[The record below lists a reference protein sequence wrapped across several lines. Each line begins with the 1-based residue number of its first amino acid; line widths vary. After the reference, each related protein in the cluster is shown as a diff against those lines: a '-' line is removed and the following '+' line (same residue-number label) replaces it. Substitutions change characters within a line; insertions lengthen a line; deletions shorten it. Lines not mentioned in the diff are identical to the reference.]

1 MNTTLTTKT
10 ITGNLATSCVFRGS
24 KSVGSKMIVVVSDN
38 RSVQEWL
45 YQYLYHYVSKGYV
58 FCLVER
64 EYDFSEY
71 AGRLET
77 VIVFIEDIFFGEK
90 AIGKLDYYSK
100 QYPKLQFVLFS
111 ASQLPFNKAARFINW
126 SNGSYLSLRDS
137 DDDIKESIKAVF
149 EKRKSIPSYLKDDIE
164 KYISLTKVDPHL
176 THREIEILRY
186 TINGNTA
193 KETAAILM
201 LSYRTIRNHISN
213 IYRKFNIRNMVGVLR
228 LAISKGILPIENIKN
243 IHG

>member
-1 MNTTLTTKT
+1 MNTTFTTKT

-24 KSVGSKMIVVVSDN
+24 KSVGSKMIVVASDN

-45 YQYLYHYVSKGYV
+45 YQYLDHYVSKGYF
-58 FCLVER
+58 FCLVES

-71 AGRLET
+71 AGKPET
-77 VIVFIEDIFFGEK
+77 VMVFIEDIFYGEK
-90 AIGKLDYYSK
+90 AIGKLDYYNK

-111 ASQLPFNKAARFINW
+111 ASHLPFNEAARFINW

-137 DDDIKESIKAVF
+137 DDDIKESIKTVF
-149 EKRKSIPSYLKDDIE
+149 EKRKSIPSYLKDDVIE
-164 KYISLTKVDPHL
+164 YNSLTKVDPHL

-186 TINGNTA
+186 AINGNTA

-213 IYRKFNIRNMVGVLR
+213 IYNKFKIRNMAGVLR
-228 LAISKGILPIENIKN
+228 LAISKGILPIEIIK
-243 IHG
+243 IISG